1 MAKNMMKYTNLGES
15 GLRVSRICVGC
26 MTFGDRR
33 GSFKTWA
40 VEEADALPI
49 INACYESG
57 INFFDTANVYSN
69 GTSEEI
75 LGAAIRKYAFPREN
89 IVIATKLYAPVGKR
103 LESGWENALQMAPE
117 ERDAKGYVNASGL
130 SRKHIFDSVD
140 ASLKRLGLEYIDL
153 LQIHR
158 FDPRTPIKETMK
170 ALHDVVESGKVRYIG
185 ASSMWA
191 HQLLEM
197 QYTARLHGWTEFIS
211 MQNLHNAAY
220 REEEREMVPSL
231 KKFGMGMIPWSP
243 IMMGYLARPHQ
254 EATESDRG
262 KAMSGKFM
270 GNEFTEADVKINEKI
285 QEIANERGVSM
296 AIVAMA
302 WSLSKEYVTAPIV
315 GMGKIERVQEAV
327 DAVNF
332 ELTKEEESSI
342 DELYEPRKIVG
353 FS

>member
-1 MAKNMMKYTNLGES
+1 MKYTNLGES

-49 INACYESG
+49 LNACYESG

-75 LGAAIRKYAFPREN
+75 LGAAIKNTHFP
-89 IVIATKLYAPVGKR
+89 GKTSLWR
-103 LESGWENALQMAPE
+103 QNSG
-117 ERDAKGYVNASGL
+117 R
-130 SRKHIFDSVD
+130 RVD
-140 ASLKRLGLEYIDL
+140 ASLKRLGLDYIDL

-158 FDPRTPIKETMK
+158 FDARTPIKETMK

-185 ASSMWA
+185 SSSMWA

-197 QYTARLHGWTEFIS
+197 QYTARMNGWTEFIS

-231 KKFGMGMIPWSP
+231 RKFGMGMIPWSP
-243 IMMGYLARPHQ
+243 VMMGYLARPHD

-270 GNEFTEADVKINEKI
+270 GNELTEADIEINEKI
-285 QEIANERGVSM
+285 QEIAKKRGVSM
-296 AIVAMA
+296 AVVAIA

-315 GMGKIERVQEAV
+315 GMGKI
-327 DAVNF
+327 
-332 ELTKEEESSI
+332 
-342 DELYEPRKIVG
+342 
-353 FS
+353 